1 LYKGP
6 LPSSIIAP
14 QERGKEAAS
23 SLPEPLPFSIS
34 LITDSKK
41 MQLLSA
47 NLFDYYLQVGRK

>member
-1 LYKGP
+1 VSLYKGP

-41 MQLLSA
+41 M
-47 NLFDYYLQVGRK
+47 